1 MILIEC
7 YNDEEFIR
15 QLGFRK
21 RQYKHQLNKGE
32 VVKGLKKE
40 SDISVGIVDEDLKAN
55 QPSDMRFYQ
64 TIKVV
69 GSIRLKRR
77 DEIRYIIEISPY
89 LEEWLYGIAK
99 RNKIMPENYGLPKKA
114 SNVPKKPDGKFK
126 RFVNDLMN
134 NQDHEIKTVKQWII
148 EVTSA

>member
-1 MILIEC
+1 MMILIEC
-7 YNDEEFIR
+7 YNDEELVK

-21 RQYKHQLNKGE
+21 KQYKHKANKPE
-32 VVKGLKKE
+32 VVKGLGKE
-40 SDISVGIVDEDLKAN
+40 LGISVGIVDEDLKAN

-69 GSIRLKRR
+69 GSIKLKRR

-89 LEEWLYGIAK
+89 LEEWLYKIAK
-99 RNKIMPENYGLPKKA
+99 RNQIMPENYGLPKEPSK
-114 SNVPKKPDGKFK
+114 VLKKPDEIFR

-148 EVTSA
+148 EVTR